1 MSRHVVS
8 IPHDRGIGLERDV
21 DDRREEAI
29 PNRWRSLL
37 AQRQQAEVSLMLN
50 KHAGLKAKAEIT
62 NGGLLSIAALVSS
75 ILLTTTVLVHVAV
88 RDGKRRRFSAVAVER
103 SPGADPES
111 ASHRSRDRS

>member
-8 IPHDRGIGLERDV
+8 ISHDRGIGLERDV
-21 DDRREEAI
+21 DDRLDEPR
-29 PNRWRSLL
+29 PGSRWRSLL

-88 RDGKRRRFSAVAVER
+88 RDGKRRRSLL
-103 SPGADPES
+103 
-111 ASHRSRDRS
+111 